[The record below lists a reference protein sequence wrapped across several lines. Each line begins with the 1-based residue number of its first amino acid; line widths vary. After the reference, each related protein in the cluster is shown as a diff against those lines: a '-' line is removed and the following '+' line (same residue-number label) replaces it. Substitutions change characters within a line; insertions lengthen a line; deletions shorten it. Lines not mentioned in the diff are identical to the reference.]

1 MAGPLQCFGVVVFV
15 VTTSA
20 TLFNGIDLA
29 VVFPSTLAPVIVT
42 AVTLLITSVTGVV
55 ALVAVVKTVAPTT
68 VATVVVA
75 VWRMVG
81 AWNPCCFFDD
91 YLFSV
96 VGVRIFLSGGQER
109 CDRFRSLAEEL
120 IP

>member
-1 MAGPLQCFGVVVFV
+1 MELVGPLQCFGVVVFV

-42 AVTLLITSVTGVV
+42 AVTLLITSVAVVAGVV
-55 ALVAVVKTVAPTT
+55 ALVAAVKTVAPTT

-75 VWRMVG
+75 V
-81 AWNPCCFFDD
+81 
-91 YLFSV
+91 
-96 VGVRIFLSGGQER
+96 
-109 CDRFRSLAEEL
+109 
-120 IP
+120 

>member
-1 MAGPLQCFGVVVFV
+1 MELAGPLQCFGVVVFI

-29 VVFPSTLAPVIVT
+29 VVFPSTLAPVIITV
-42 AVTLLITSVTGVV
+42 AMSLITLVAVVMGVV
-55 ALVAVVKTVAPTT
+55 ALVAAVKIVVPTM

-75 VWRMVG
+75 VWGVVG
-81 AWNPCCFFDD
+81 AWNPCCFFDN

-96 VGVRIFLSGGQER
+96 VGVRIFLSGR
-109 CDRFRSLAEEL
+109 
-120 IP
+120 